1 MTKGQALT
9 AVVLG
14 HLTVSIVHGAAH
26 TGAVVPLTTAG
37 NLFVYVVILAGPLA
51 GLAIW
56 RWRQDVGGW
65 IVAASM
71 AGALLFGLV
80 NHFIISGPDHVAH
93 VAPAWRTM
101 FGATAVL
108 LVAFEAAGTAAG
120 LWSRRSS

>member
-26 TGAVVPLTTAG
+26 TGAVVPLTTVG

-56 RWRQDVGGW
+56 RWRQDAGGW

-71 AGALLFGLV
+71 AGALVFGLV
-80 NHFIISGPDHVAH
+80 NHFIISGPDQVAP
-93 VAPAWRTM
+93 VAPAWRSL

-108 LVAFEAAGTAAG
+108 LVVFEAAGAATG